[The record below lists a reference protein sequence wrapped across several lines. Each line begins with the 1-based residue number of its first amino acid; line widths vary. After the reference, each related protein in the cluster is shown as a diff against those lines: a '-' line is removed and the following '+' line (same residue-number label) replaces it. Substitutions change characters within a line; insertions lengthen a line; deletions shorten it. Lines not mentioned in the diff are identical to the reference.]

1 MRVLLV
7 EDSSRLR
14 RTLAAALRRSGYAVD
29 LAADGGAGLELAEAG
44 EYDVIVLDLMLPVID
59 GLTVLRRLRES
70 RRPVRV
76 LILTAR
82 DTVRERVQGL
92 DAGADDY
99 LIKPF
104 ALEEL
109 LARVQA
115 LCRRHYDVG
124 QPRVI
129 IGQLV
134 IDMRAKIVTHGGAA
148 VPLKPREFALLE
160 YLAVRRGDVVSRTE
174 IERHIYD
181 EHLDP
186 MSNVVDSAISILRKR
201 LSQAGAPPLIHT
213 RHGLGYC
220 LDLRPV

>member
-7 EDSSRLR
+7 EDSGRLR
-14 RTLAAALRRSGYAVD
+14 RTLATALRRSGYAVD
-29 LAADGGAGLELAEAG
+29 MVADGGAGLELAETG
-44 EYDVIVLDLMLPVID
+44 DYDVIVLDLMLPVVD
-59 GLTVLRRLRES
+59 GLTVLRRLREWK
-70 RRPVRV
+70 RPVHV
-76 LILTAR
+76 LILTAK
-82 DTVRERVQGL
+82 DTVPERVQGL

-99 LIKPF
+99 LVKPF

-115 LCRRHYDVG
+115 LCRRHYDVR
-124 QPRVI
+124 QPRMTV
-129 IGQLV
+129 GDLV
-134 IDMRAKIVTHGGAA
+134 IDMRAKIVTHAGAA

-160 YLAVRRGDVVSRTE
+160 YLAVRRGEVVSRTE

-201 LSQAGAPPLIHT
+201 LLQAGVPPLIHT
-213 RHGLGYC
+213 RHGFGYC
-220 LDLRPV
+220 LDPRPA